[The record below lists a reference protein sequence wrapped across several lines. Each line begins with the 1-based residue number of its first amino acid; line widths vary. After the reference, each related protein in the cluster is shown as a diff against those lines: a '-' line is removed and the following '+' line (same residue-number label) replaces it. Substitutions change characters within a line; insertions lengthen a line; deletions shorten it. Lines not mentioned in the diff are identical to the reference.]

1 MQHEAGLWCVQLPII
16 PYLHTNIFHGH
27 SQPVRLFFQ
36 ISGTC
41 AAMYNK
47 IVNNIGVSNGA
58 CTPSTPTPTQDAL
71 HGFDTDAD
79 TTAGTSPS
87 LMSSPP
93 THRVPHKYV
102 QLLSPPSCVSLPQE
116 PPPPLQ
122 LHVDKHWSQ
131 VWAVHRRLIKIE
143 AVHAPFYL
151 LVSLLLVL
159 MRLVL
164 PHVLVVNQGADGAAL
179 CPDTRVPPCV
189 VLQACR
195 YKPAHLRRF
204 RSSLHPPPSIR
215 DPRHTGTS
223 PLPPLA

>member
-1 MQHEAGLWCVQLPII
+1 VIALSRHSPSTFLVTSCSCYGSHATQSRLVVHTTTNNTI
-16 PYLHTNIFHGH
+16 PSHYNI
-27 SQPVRLFFQ
+27 S
-36 ISGTC
+36 
-41 AAMYNK
+41 M
-47 IVNNIGVSNGA
+47 SNSM
-58 CTPSTPTPTQDAL
+58 CTPSTPTPMQDTL
-71 HGFDTDAD
+71 RGFDADAD

-102 QLLSPPSCVSLPQE
+102 QLLSPPSCMSSLQE

-143 AVHAPFYL
+143 AVCALFYL

-159 MRLVL
+159 MHLVL
-164 PHVLVVNQGADGAAL
+164 PHALVVNRGADGAAL
-179 CPDTRVPPCV
+179 CPNTQVPPCV

-195 YKPAHLRRF
+195 YKPR
-204 RSSLHPPPSIR
+204 PPP
-215 DPRHTGTS
+215 T
-223 PLPPLA
+223 LQELAASTTFHP